1 MTLLH
6 GLLTVQEVARQFEFN
21 PLQQGVLDI
30 RDSPGTCAKPAHL
43 AGIFA
48 SRSPERCSP
57 QGSDRIFA
65 DSSLL
70 AEPTVDVDAFNEY
83 GSEALIIGES
93 GWAVEYAMQ
102 DEKETRTS
110 AANLGLP
117 SDVLRASER
126 LLLRCPRERESDAA
140 GQQ

>member
-1 MTLLH
+1 MIR
-6 GLLTVQEVARQFEFN
+6 ESERREQFASDCVI
-21 PLQQGVLDI
+21 QQGVLDI

-83 GSEALIIGES
+83 GSEALIIGLRES
-93 GWAVEYAMQ
+93 GRAADSQCRTKRKPELRPQTWASLQTCCAHPSACFCAAQESGRV
-102 DEKETRTS
+102 TRLVS
-110 AANLGLP
+110 N
-117 SDVLRASER
+117 D
-126 LLLRCPRERESDAA
+126 
-140 GQQ
+140 